1 MSDAMSIVDE
11 TEDTA
16 PVVLPVARPVG
27 TLIEVTITKFGGGK
41 VSTGVHV
48 AGEGDIFAGRGK
60 KIAVSK
66 EVASSLEARGFAET
80 D

>member
-16 PVVLPVARPVG
+16 PVILPVAKPVG
-27 TLIEVTITKFGGGK
+27 DLVEVTITKFGEGK
-41 VSTGVHV
+41 VSTGFHV
-48 AGEGDIFAGRGK
+48 AGEGDIFAGRGE